1 MADFVERS
9 VVKTAIR
16 ELAAPIADIATF
28 DSIVQDVLTNNPWG
42 CTPYVSGSVS
52 HDGVEKGAEGYTA
65 KFLFEDLQ
73 ADEVGNLSAKAEG
86 VAAYNGSVAAIL
98 ADTALATA
106 MGGDCIRRAGGTQD
120 SYSCMIKCHDPNGE
134 IYYVKFTR
142 EYVTISSYESDTIV
156 TAIETWADGIPELA

>member
-1 MADFVERS
+1 MADFVEKS
-9 VVKTAIR
+9 VVKTATR

-52 HDGVEKGAEGYTA
+52 HDGVEKGTEGYTA

-86 VAAYNGSVAAIL
+86 VAAYNGSITAIL

-106 MGGDCIRRAGGTQD
+106 MGGDCLRRDGGNDD
-120 SYSCMIKCHDPNGE
+120 SFSCTLKCHDANGE
-134 IYYVKFTR
+134 LYNVKFTR
-142 EYVTISSYESDTIV
+142 EYVTISSYESDSIMT
-156 TAIETWADGIPELA
+156 TIETWADTVPELA